1 MKPRWKY
8 NHELELWVRYEPG
21 KPVLWYKHKPFE
33 FLAACA
39 VSALIWTGILC
50 LF

>member
-1 MKPRWKY
+1 
-8 NHELELWVRYEPG
+8 
-21 KPVLWYKHKPFE
+21 VLWYKHKPFE

-39 VSALIWTGILC
+39 VSALIWTGVLC